1 MTGLN
6 SDNRWTTRSINK
18 LLNRLI
24 EVATPRIFDLN
35 QRLFNYAIN
44 NIIVPRINKILTM
57 YTVIMPSTKVGGG
70 NKKDGQVFMRGL
82 DNATIIKYLRAH
94 PIRYPDEQ
102 RVLNMLFDEHFYDD
116 KVRLK

>member
-1 MTGLN
+1 
-6 SDNRWTTRSINK
+6 
-18 LLNRLI
+18 
-24 EVATPRIFDLN
+24 
-35 QRLFNYAIN
+35 
-44 NIIVPRINKILTM
+44 M

-116 KVRLK
+116 KIRLK